1 MINRYSDERIA
12 NIWSDEYRFGFYQQ
26 IELKLIE
33 YFSENKDVKLSNPQ
47 PNIKNIK
54 NLELKTRHEVVA
66 FLKDMQSRLT
76 KNEHKAMLHY
86 GLTSSDIIDT
96 TFSYQIRES
105 LNVLITELQET
116 LNILSNRIKE
126 FSNLSTLG
134 RTHGRIAEQMPLS
147 MRFQH
152 LKEEIL
158 YCTEFLTTK
167 GLVGKLKGPVGHS
180 HLDPQDEK
188 TILNSLDLRP
198 ATFTTQI
205 IPRHHYAQVMS
216 SMAILAACFERF
228 AISIRLLSIDEVN
241 EWSETKTAGQYGSS
255 SMPHKTN
262 PVLSERICGLSRIIR
277 SNSNAAIENIPL
289 WLERDISH
297 SSVERIIWPDSFH
310 LLLQI
315 IKDMNQILKKL
326 SVNTQ
331 NILEKNT
338 LYEAKSSSHKQ
349 MLALQEQ
356 GKSRFEAYEC
366 SSKQV
371 NIQEKD

>member
-1 MINRYSDERIA
+1 MIDRYIDKRISI
-12 NIWSDEYRFGFYQQ
+12 IWSEEYKFNFYQE
-26 IELKLIE
+26 IELKLIKHL
-33 YFSENKDVKLSNPQ
+33 SKNKNIDLSSSK
-47 PNIKNIK
+47 PNIENIK
-54 NLELKTRHEVVA
+54 QLELETKHEVVA
-66 FLKDMQSRLT
+66 FLKDMESRLE
-76 KNEHKAMLHY
+76 NDEHKAMLHY

-96 TFSYQIRES
+96 TFSHQIKES
-105 LNVLITELQET
+105 LNILITELQET
-116 LNILSNRIKE
+116 LFILTNKIIEVSDI
-126 FSNLSTLG
+126 FTLG

-198 ATFTTQI
+198 ANFTTQV
-205 IPRHHYAQVMS
+205 IPRHHYAQIMS

-228 AISIRLLSIDEVN
+228 AISIRLLSIDEIN
-241 EWSETKTAGQYGSS
+241 EWSETKTATQYGSS

-262 PVLSERICGLSRIIR
+262 PVLSERICGLSRILR
-277 SNSNAAIENIPL
+277 SHSNTAIENIPL

-310 LLLQI
+310 LSLQI
-315 IKDMNQILKKL
+315 VKDMNEILKKL
-326 SVNTQ
+326 SINTQ
-331 NILEKNT
+331 HILEKNK
-338 LYEAKSSSHKQ
+338 LYKAESSSHQQ
-349 MLALQEQ
+349 MLQLQKQ

-366 SSKQV
+366 SSKQG
-371 NIQEKD
+371 NFQK